1 MASKIST
8 PLGMAAILLI
18 ILGVIMLIVGIILL
32 VINQNVEKAWYIWL
46 ILSLGAVFAVAGGI
60 MLAFALQPETHKMVQ
75 VRDIDY

>member
-18 ILGVIMLIVGIILL
+18 ILGVIMLVIGIVLL

-46 ILSLGAVFAVAGGI
+46 ILTLGAVFAIAGGI
-60 MLAFALQPETHKMVQ
+60 MLAFALQPKAHKMVE
-75 VRDIDY
+75 VHDIDY